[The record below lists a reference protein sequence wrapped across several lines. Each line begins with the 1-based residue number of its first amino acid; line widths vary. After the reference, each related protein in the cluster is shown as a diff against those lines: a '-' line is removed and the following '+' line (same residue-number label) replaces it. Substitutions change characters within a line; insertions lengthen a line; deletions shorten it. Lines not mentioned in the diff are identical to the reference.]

1 MDPDM
6 TEKQFSIDLQA
17 LIARRGLCET
27 RAAGLLG
34 VPVYTLRKWIAGQR
48 APSAAAVRLLGV
60 LGALEALAP
69 ALLEALEPAPLAVA
83 HVGKVQS
90 ESDAHVEKIQ
100 AKPRRSRK
108 KSPE

>member
-1 MDPDM
+1 M

-34 VPVYTLRKWIAGQR
+34 VPVFTLRKWLAGQR
-48 APSAAAVRLLGV
+48 APNASAVRLLGV

-90 ESDAHVEKIQ
+90 ESDAHVEKVQ

>member
-1 MDPDM
+1 M

-69 ALLEALEPAPLAVA
+69 ALLEVLEPAPLTVPPAPLA
-83 HVGKVQS
+83 PP
-90 ESDAHVEKIQ
+90 
-100 AKPRRSRK
+100 PRRKGGRPRK
-108 KSPE
+108 KSD

>member
-34 VPVYTLRKWIAGQR
+34 VPVFTLRKWLAGQR
-48 APSAAAVRLLGV
+48 APSASAVRLLGV

-90 ESDAHVEKIQ
+90 ESDAHVEKV
-100 AKPRRSRK
+100 KSKRSRR